1 MPVGLLLWVGQR
13 MMESHY
19 RSIVKTLTWR
29 VLATAITFS
38 VAWILLGK
46 LGKAVEIGILDTL
59 IKLGAYYSHE
69 RVWNRLQF
77 GKPKPPEYQI

>member
-1 MPVGLLLWVGQR
+1 MPAGILLSIGQR

-46 LGKAVEIGILDTL
+46 LGKAAEIGILDTL

-69 RVWNRLQF
+69 RAWNLLQF

>member
-1 MPVGLLLWVGQR
+1 
-13 MMESHY
+13 MESHY
-19 RSIVKTLTWR
+19 RSIAKTLTWR

-38 VAWILLGK
+38 VAWILTGQLD
-46 LGKAVEIGILDTL
+46 KAAQIGILDTL

-77 GKPKPPEYQI
+77 GKLKAPEYQI

>member
-1 MPVGLLLWVGQR
+1 

-46 LGKAVEIGILDTL
+46 LGKAAEIGILDTL

-69 RVWNRLQF
+69 RAWNRLQF
-77 GKPKPPEYQI
+77 GKTKPPEYQI

>member
-1 MPVGLLLWVGQR
+1 
-13 MMESHY
+13 MESHY

-29 VLATAITFS
+29 ALATAITFS

-46 LGKAVEIGILDTL
+46 LGKAAEIGILDTL
-59 IKLGAYYSHE
+59 IKFGAYYSHE
-69 RVWNRLQF
+69 RVWNRFQF

>member
-1 MPVGLLLWVGQR
+1 
-13 MMESHY
+13 METHL
-19 RSIVKTLTWR
+19 RSIVKAMTWR

-38 VAWILLGK
+38 VAWTLTGHIE
-46 LGKAVEIGILDTL
+46 KAVQIGILDTL
-59 IKLGAYYSHE
+59 IKLGIYYSHE